1 MQVFRTVR
9 SGNYR
14 MPKDEMKAFVSREQP
29 LQKLVR
35 ILKCDDGRFGRDKS
49 FFVIAGMVLVLL
61 CGCHNH

>member
-1 MQVFRTVR
+1 
-9 SGNYR
+9 